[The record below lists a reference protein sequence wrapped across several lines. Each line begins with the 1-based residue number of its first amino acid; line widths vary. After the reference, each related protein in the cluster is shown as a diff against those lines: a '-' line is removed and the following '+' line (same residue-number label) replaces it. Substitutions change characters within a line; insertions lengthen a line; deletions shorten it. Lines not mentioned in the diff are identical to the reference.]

1 MDTQTLV
8 RLIEAA
14 RSGSRNKPMDG
25 DFYVMSLEDME
36 RFANLIREYDKDKD
50 IDLYSG
56 FRKITK
62 EFQ

>member
-14 RSGSRNKPMDG
+14 RSGSRNKLMDG

-36 RFANLIREYDKDKD
+36 RFANIIREYDKDND